1 MRYKVCLAGGS
12 KNGLPRTLCGQN
24 QTFIIRDTEGIPC
37 DGQDSQ
43 PSGEDKE
50 RRRVWGCPCCRMA
63 SHCIFQI
70 IFLLKTNLIEV
81 QIEDDAKNKGS
92 PNWVNFKRVIW
103 HASFYK
109 LLESIE
115 HLSKVGYWVECGDG
129 VKRHI
134 FPLILIL
141 AADYEEQ

>member
-1 MRYKVCLAGGS
+1 
-12 KNGLPRTLCGQN
+12 
-24 QTFIIRDTEGIPC
+24 
-37 DGQDSQ
+37 
-43 PSGEDKE
+43 
-50 RRRVWGCPCCRMA
+50 MA
-63 SHCIFQI
+63 SHFIFQT
-70 IFLLKTNLIEV
+70 IFLLKTNLIRV
-81 QIEDDAKNKGS
+81 QIDDDPKNKGL

-129 VKRHI
+129 VKPHI